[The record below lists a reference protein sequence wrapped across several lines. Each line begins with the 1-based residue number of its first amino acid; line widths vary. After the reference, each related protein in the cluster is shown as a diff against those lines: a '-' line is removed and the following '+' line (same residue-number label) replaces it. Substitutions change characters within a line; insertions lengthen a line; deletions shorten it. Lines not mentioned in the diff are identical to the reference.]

1 MYNFI
6 FHYLTDHQIAS
17 RCAQRKERKQ
27 LISISKN
34 GRLNLN
40 CQINTKLLSTFVE
53 RCSIY
58 FIYLNDNIWWERV
71 TFRQKIC
78 NEHWR
83 SNEFLIRIILV
94 KMLNRKCAR
103 CKTTPHTDKNETK
116 RNDRGKWAMTMKKNY
131 IQLMNINW
139 ICTLNE

>member
-6 FHYLTDHQIAS
+6 FHNLTDHQIAS
-17 RCAQRKERKQ
+17 RCAQRRERKQ

-58 FIYLNDNIWWERV
+58 FIYLNDNIW
-71 TFRQKIC
+71 
-78 NEHWR
+78 
-83 SNEFLIRIILV
+83 
-94 KMLNRKCAR
+94 
-103 CKTTPHTDKNETK
+103 
-116 RNDRGKWAMTMKKNY
+116 
-131 IQLMNINW
+131 
-139 ICTLNE
+139 